1 MSFDK
6 ILALPFIRGGIV
18 KLIIGG
24 ILELIPVV
32 NLFAVGYILE
42 CYRGGAYQ
50 REAMPEWTDWGAKF
64 VNGLMIIVISFLYLI
79 IPLLFLGFSGA
90 LGSPYYA
97 VYHMGAGTFTVFALL
112 FILFTFILPMAI
124 AHFAVKRNFLS
135 AFQLGY
141 IFRLIGS
148 SLGSYIGAYLLY
160 FLASIICFVLAMI
173 PLIGWLF
180 ALFAGFYLSCVAG
193 FLFGTVYH
201 KAAYL
206 VSGYKFL
213 KEE

>member
-6 ILALPFIRGGIV
+6 ILVLPLVRGGLV
-18 KLIIGG
+18 KLITGG
-24 ILELIPVV
+24 ILEMIPVA
-32 NLFAVGYILE
+32 NIFAAGYILE
-42 CYRGGAYQ
+42 CYRNGAYQ
-50 REAMPEWTDWGAKF
+50 REAMPEWTGWGAKF
-64 VNGLMIIVISFLYLI
+64 VNGLMIIIIGFLYLI
-79 IPLLFLGFSGA
+79 IPLLFLGLSGA
-90 LGSPYYA
+90 PGNPYYA
-97 VYHMGAGTFTVFALL
+97 AYHMGAGAFLVFALL

-124 AHFAVKRNFLS
+124 AHFAVNRNFLS

-148 SLGSYIGAYLLY
+148 SPGSYIGAYLLY
-160 FLASIICFVLAMI
+160 FLASIICLVLVMI

-193 FLFGTVYH
+193 FLFGAVYH